1 MTGRFPARGS
11 PAARVEGCVSLTG
24 SRRTSGC
31 LESRLGRSEVGCRRR
46 AAACGLGARRRGS
59 SGEVWVRGSGL
70 GAARGRGAANGGG
83 CRGRA
88 GLGWRLRDGVELAG
102 VQAGRRRRSAAWER
116 GERKR
121 AVGIGFWGICRA
133 RALARRGRRPLQ
145 RALHRDGEVA
155 AARALLDSAGRRG
168 EGWGLQ
174 REATGGGG
182 ARQRRVGASARWS
195 NGRNGREGVGGG
207 AVGGVGGEKQSREGA
222 MVIRVDLQLP
232 KVPGISL

>member
-1 MTGRFPARGS
+1 MRG
-11 PAARVEGCVSLTG
+11 
-24 SRRTSGC
+24 
-31 LESRLGRSEVGCRRR
+31 
-46 AAACGLGARRRGS
+46 GARRRRLDGAGRLGGGGKRRRGS
-59 SGEVWVRGSGL
+59 FGKVRAMGSGL
-70 GAARGRGAANGGG
+70 GAVRGRGATKGGG
-83 CRGRA
+83 YWGGA
-88 GLGWRLRDGVELAG
+88 GLWWRLRGGVKLAG

-182 ARQRRVGASARWS
+182 ARPRRVGASARRS
-195 NGRNGREGVGGG
+195 NGRE
-207 AVGGVGGEKQSREGA
+207 SREGA
-222 MVIRVDLQLP
+222 PRRRCRWP
-232 KVPGISL
+232 ATGSRAGRGRRG